1 MRNVVEEDLFSDR
14 QLARLFHIDVFPD
27 LLSESAASLCEEFKA
42 LKSHGF
48 MRILFGWE
56 FGAGLGHINR
66 IKPIAR
72 AFREQG
78 AEIFLALQEN
88 ERADAFWNPSTA
100 RLPEGYH
107 LLPIPNWRM
116 PTDPKARQVPTH
128 SFADVLTLI
137 GYGNELGFAAR
148 IEAWCG
154 LLAAVQPDLV
164 VGDFSPTLNIAARGR
179 VPSLTIGNGY
189 TMPPGGREMPPIRP
203 WQSKLEA
210 FSIDHE
216 ARLLEMVNKVL
227 RLRGEAKLDF
237 LSDAFHGDRSFPL
250 TLPIVDPYADSRNEK
265 TLPPFNMPTGI
276 RPLPL
281 EQRAE
286 DGVFFYMPRSH
297 PSLKTVMDA
306 LKQSKLNVRAY
317 ISGLGSEQAA
327 QQSTRTFQ
335 VSPSPL
341 PFNEIMPKARLLVH
355 HGGLSTAVAG
365 AMAGTPQ
372 AIIPWNLEHLVTAR
386 RIETLGGIQVV
397 HNPEKEF
404 PGKALAQLFVRMA
417 RDGQLAATAI
427 TAADNIDPG
436 DTETALRTIVE
447 AGLALANSSGG

>member
-1 MRNVVEEDLFSDR
+1 MIEENLLADR
-14 QLARLFHIDVFPD
+14 QLTCLFHIDVFPD

-72 AFREQG
+72 AFRERG
-78 AEIFLALQEN
+78 AEIFLALQES
-88 ERADAFWNPSTA
+88 ERADAFWNASTG
-100 RLPEGYH
+100 RLPDGYH

-148 IEAWCG
+148 LEAWRG
-154 LLAAVQPDLV
+154 LLAAVRPDLV
-164 VGDFSPTLNIAARGR
+164 IGDFSPTLNIAARGHA
-179 VPSLTIGNGY
+179 PSLTIGNGY
-189 TMPPGGREMPPIRP
+189 TMPPGGRGMPPIRP
-203 WQSKLEA
+203 WQAKLEA

-216 ARLLEMVNKVL
+216 ARLLEIINKVL
-227 RLRGEAKLDF
+227 RLRGEEKLDF

-250 TLPIVDPYADSRNEK
+250 TLPLVDPYAKSRSEQ

-281 EQRAE
+281 DQRVK
-286 DGVFFYMPRSH
+286 DGVFFYMPYSH
-297 PSLKTVMDA
+297 PCLRPVLDA
-306 LKQSKLNVRAY
+306 LKQSKLDVRAY
-317 ISGLGSEQAA
+317 ISGLSPQQAA
-327 QQSTRTFQ
+327 QYSTSSFQ
-335 VSPSPL
+335 VSPTPL

-386 RIETLGGIQVV
+386 GIETLGASQVV
-397 HNPEKEF
+397 NNPEKEF

-417 RDGQLAATAI
+417 RDTELAGKAI
-427 TAADNIDPG
+427 SAAGTVDPG
-436 DTETALRTIVE
+436 DTETALRTIVD
-447 AGLALANSSGG
+447 AGMALATSSSG

>member
-1 MRNVVEEDLFSDR
+1 
-14 QLARLFHIDVFPD
+14 
-27 LLSESAASLCEEFKA
+27 
-42 LKSHGF
+42 

-72 AFREQG
+72 AFRERG

-88 ERADAFWNPSTA
+88 ERADAFWNPATA
-100 RLPEGYH
+100 RLPKGYH

-137 GYGNELGFAAR
+137 GYGNEAGFATR
-148 IEAWCG
+148 LEAWCG

-164 VGDFSPTLNIAARGR
+164 IGDFSPTLNIAARRR

-203 WQSKLEA
+203 WQSKLET
-210 FSIDHE
+210 FSKEHE
-216 ARLLEMVNKVL
+216 TRLLEIINKVL
-227 RLRGEAKLDF
+227 RLRGEEQLVF

-250 TLPIVDPYADSRNEK
+250 TLPIVDPYAESRSEG

-297 PSLKTVMDA
+297 PSLRTVIDA
-306 LKQSKLNVRAY
+306 LSRSKLNVRAY
-317 ISGLGSEQAA
+317 ISGLGPQQAA
-327 QQSTRTFQ
+327 QQSTATFR
-335 VSPSPL
+335 VSPDPL

-372 AIIPWNLEHLVTAR
+372 AIVPWNLEHLVTAR
-386 RIETLGGIQVV
+386 RIESLGAIQVV
-397 HNPEKEF
+397 NNPEKEF
-404 PGKALAQLFVRMA
+404 PGKALSQLLVRMA
-417 RDGQLAATAI
+417 RDDQLAAKAI
-427 TAADNIDPG
+427 GAAGTIDPG
-436 DTETALRTIVE
+436 DTETALGTIIE
-447 AGLALANSSGG
+447 AGLALAKSPGG